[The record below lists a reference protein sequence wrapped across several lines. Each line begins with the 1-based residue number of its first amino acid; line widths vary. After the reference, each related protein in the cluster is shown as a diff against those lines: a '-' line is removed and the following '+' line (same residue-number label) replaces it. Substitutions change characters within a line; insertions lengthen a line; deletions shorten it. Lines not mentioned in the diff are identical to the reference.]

1 MQPKGLPAY
10 AQLIGRWDNFLL
22 ACVNCNSTKGQKDVR
37 LVDVLLPDR
46 DNTFAALSYQPD
58 GTIEPSPLAI
68 ASGLSQLV
76 AATLALTGLDKAPAD
91 TLDQNGKQVALDRM
105 RQRMEV
111 WLMAMDAKA
120 DVDANPENQA
130 VRRLVADLAVT
141 NGFFSIWMAI
151 FNTDT
156 DMLRRLIDSFPGT
169 RESGC
174 FDTNGIPVS
183 PAPNLDALAEGGKI

>member
-1 MQPKGLPAY
+1 
-10 AQLIGRWDNFLL
+10 
-22 ACVNCNSTKGQKDVR
+22 
-37 LVDVLLPDR
+37 VDVLLPDR